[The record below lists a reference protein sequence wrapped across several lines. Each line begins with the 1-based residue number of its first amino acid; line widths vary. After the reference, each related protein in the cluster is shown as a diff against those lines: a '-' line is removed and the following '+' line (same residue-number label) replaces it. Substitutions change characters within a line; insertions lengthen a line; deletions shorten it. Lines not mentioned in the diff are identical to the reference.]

1 MSLQKYVDI
10 VNPLARS
17 LWSLESPQ
25 ANVADV
31 YIFWIAIITTLKDL
45 FSQNKKETF
54 IGNEL
59 ARKVTAI
66 INTRYKAFIDNSPT
80 DIYFAAFFLDPRMRA
95 CFYFIF

>member
-25 ANVADV
+25 ANAADV
-31 YIFWIAIITTLKDL
+31 YIFWIAIIATLKDL

-59 ARKVTAI
+59 ARKVMESH
-66 INTRYKAFIDNSPT
+66 DNRRVTLHVSKEARQPRT
-80 DIYFAAFFLDPRMRA
+80 PLPSFLT
-95 CFYFIF
+95 FSH